1 MKCIETGSSHDIL
14 LKFSNCLEWL
24 TELRKIHDLHL
35 QSKCIFCILP
45 TDTNEQADE
54 EVHRARSRKVLHFCP
69 HEVGAYH
76 PPSTWMCSPIQKLWI
91 SLLRVSIEFSLQC
104 TCPFPW
110 RLGVELKVPPS
121 NHVVFL
127 VSGLILRLSGDP
139 TLSYLTSINS
149 GVVKRI
155 KDLLIIKEIP
165 RVLGVLYQ
173 EEWTKCLYF
182 IISKAVTDS
191 DTSP

>member
-1 MKCIETGSSHDIL
+1 MG
-14 LKFSNCLEWL
+14 
-24 TELRKIHDLHL
+24 
-35 QSKCIFCILP
+35 
-45 TDTNEQADE
+45 
-54 EVHRARSRKVLHFCP
+54 
-69 HEVGAYH
+69 
-76 PPSTWMCSPIQKLWI
+76 
-91 SLLRVSIEFSLQC
+91 
-104 TCPFPW
+104 
-110 RLGVELKVPPS
+110 LKVPLS

-127 VSGLILRLSGDP
+127 VSGLILRLSRDP

-191 DTSP
+191 DTCP